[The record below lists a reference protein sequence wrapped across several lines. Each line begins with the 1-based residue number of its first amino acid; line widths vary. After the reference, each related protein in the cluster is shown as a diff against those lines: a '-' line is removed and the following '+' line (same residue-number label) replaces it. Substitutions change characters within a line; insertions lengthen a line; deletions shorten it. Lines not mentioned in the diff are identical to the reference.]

1 MSVGSSL
8 TGILIRGKCH
18 MTTEAEGGEM
28 QVRVRERQGL
38 PATCRSQQGARED
51 LTQRLGRSTAPP

>member
-51 LTQRLGRSTAPP
+51 